1 MKDWLPF
8 IMFAAVAFLVAV
20 LRVYEVTHERRE
32 AKKFA
37 DRMRGV
43 GGVGG
48 VGGDWVDVAAM
59 RRYLERI

>member
-48 VGGDWVDVAAM
+48 DWVDVAAM